1 MAWSMLSFYGDD
13 PHEGGY
19 GKRDG
24 KMRARVSAKVMKM
37 NLRETFLATSFL
49 ALLAGY
55 GLSFPAVTTAEDPG
69 TAPSGRQVE
78 MQATPD
84 GGANAPTQGM
94 ARRELRFDA
103 FLLGS
108 AVAPASPGQGLPS
121 GLMLP
126 LGDQATLSVY
136 YKRMKQVDF
145 LSGAAFDKK
154 PQAVMLGLT
163 GTPSEETL
171 LEKDSDAER
180 YNISLF
186 WRPSGQGGSNAR
198 YLSGEQK
205 ILGLPET
212 STAVGVVG
220 FYRLSSQLI
229 FDTTFEKSDMD
240 GNRWVGGLHLL
251 LPNDHILSVQG
262 RYTTNG
268 DSELDGTPT
277 VMVMYTIPFGVSAQK

>member
-1 MAWSMLSFYGDD
+1 M
-13 PHEGGY
+13 
-19 GKRDG
+19 K
-24 KMRARVSAKVMKM
+24 ARVSAKVMKM

-49 ALLAGY
+49 ALLAVY

-69 TAPSGRQVE
+69 TTPSGRQVE
-78 MQATPD
+78 IQAIPD
-84 GGANAPTQGM
+84 GANAPAQGVV
-94 ARRELRFDA
+94 RRELRFDA
-103 FLLGS
+103 LLLGS

-121 GLMLP
+121 GLALP

-145 LSGAAFDKK
+145 LSGAAFEKK

-171 LEKDSDAER
+171 FEKDGDPER

-186 WRPSGQGGSNAR
+186 WRPSGQGGSNAK

-205 ILGLPET
+205 VLGVSET
-212 STAVGVVG
+212 STAVGVAG

-240 GNRWVGGLHLL
+240 GDRWVGGLHLL

-268 DSELDGTPT
+268 DSDLDGTPT